1 MKKIILLLSLTCS
14 LFYANAQNLNAPT
27 EAQMNEW
34 HRIAK
39 AEGEKAMI
47 SSTITNFFR
56 NKIIFLI
63 IGGAIVIVGG
73 AISKNSNED
82 NYSHFY
88 SNTWNQRMES
98 KYSLRIT
105 KFKNWMDQTIHKR
118 CWIYR
123 CASIDGIN
131 VWDL

>member
-14 LFYANAQNLNAPT
+14 LFYVSAQNLNGPT

-39 AEGEKAMI
+39 AEGEKTMI

-63 IGGAIVIVGG
+63 IGGAVVIVGG
-73 AISKNSNED
+73 AISKNSNKD
-82 NYSHFY
+82 N
-88 SNTWNQRMES
+88 
-98 KYSLRIT
+98 K
-105 KFKNWMDQTIHKR
+105 
-118 CWIYR
+118 
-123 CASIDGIN
+123 
-131 VWDL
+131 